1 MRLITT
7 WPNPE
12 NKMEKNPKSQRT
24 VIKAK
29 KIKATTKNNETPLE
43 SWCHKTQ
50 CNLLGRLLNGV
61 T

>member
-24 VIKAK
+24 VIKPK
-29 KIKATTKNNETPLE
+29 KIKATTKITKHHSKVGAIKHNATYWED
-43 SWCHKTQ
+43 C
-50 CNLLGRLLNGV
+50 
-61 T
+61 